1 MADWNHWI
9 ADLEA
14 TPAQAPVLADRVLD
28 RLVDQGIVRA
38 ERTGCVLGDVEGG
51 HAPGPAFAKA
61 VTKAG
66 IGLMDQ
72 WANGLE
78 IDVGRT
84 VFYGEVQ
91 AGDRVTCPRCGIR
104 PPVDVLLP
112 VVEEWADGGPY
123 APMCPGCRRPVGLN
137 DWRWPVPWAC
147 AEFGLRFWNWPPL
160 APAFRARLAGLLGHR
175 TVEGGGPA

>member
-14 TPAQAPVLADRVLD
+14 TPAEAPVLAGRVLD
-28 RLVDQGIVRA
+28 WLVGQGIVRA
-38 ERTGCVLGDVEGG
+38 ERTDCVLGDVEGG

-61 VTKAG
+61 VTKADDG
-66 IGLMDQ
+66 FMDQ

-91 AGDRVTCPRCGIR
+91 AGDRVTCPRCDTWV
-104 PPVDVLLP
+104 PLDVLLP
-112 VVEEWADGGPY
+112 VVEEWADGGPDS
-123 APMCPGCRRPVGLN
+123 PVCLGCRRPVALN

-147 AEFGLRFWNWPPL
+147 AEFGVRFWNWPPL
-160 APAFRARLAGLLGHR
+160 TAAFRARLTGLLVGR
-175 TVEGGGPA
+175 TVQGDGPA